1 MDSHHA
7 SNNSGAF
14 DYFGMSNFESEHILA
29 TKHSYQQ
36 SNHPK
41 PTRPELDHEN
51 WVSEL
56 ATILVG

>member
-1 MDSHHA
+1 MDSYHA

-14 DYFGMSNFESEHILA
+14 DYFGTSNFESEHILA
-29 TKHSYQQ
+29 TKYFHQQ
-36 SNHPK
+36 SNHP
-41 PTRPELDHEN
+41 TQPELDLEN